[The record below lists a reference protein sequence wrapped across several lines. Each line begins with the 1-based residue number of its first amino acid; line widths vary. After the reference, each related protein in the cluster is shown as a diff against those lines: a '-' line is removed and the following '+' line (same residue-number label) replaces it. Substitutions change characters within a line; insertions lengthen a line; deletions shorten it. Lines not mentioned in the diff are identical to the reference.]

1 MDVES
6 LGSLVF
12 GIVPGLP
19 YLLTGRF
26 GRVWLLW
33 VAWLVLFC
41 TGMFLYGLPW
51 GWTLIGLAAA
61 VHAWMAFRHR
71 VLEVLHGFGERIVV
85 LLFLVL
91 VLLAA
96 YVWLP
101 RLLIPGLACIRSS
114 VAIPFYRIEA
124 GDALLVRR
132 APERLA
138 RGMIVGFRTHTY
150 QAVGQGALRRR
161 YQDAQTLGQIVGLPG
176 EVVDVRAN
184 AFAVNGQALEGQRYP
199 LPPWLQGRQLTV
211 PLADG
216 QYFVSCDYRVH
227 GRGVVLDNSV
237 IQEICVALRGQ
248 IDSRAFWLWSP
259 LSRRGRLRAD

>member
-1 MDVES
+1 
-6 LGSLVF
+6 
-12 GIVPGLP
+12 
-19 YLLTGRF
+19 
-26 GRVWLLW
+26 
-33 VAWLVLFC
+33 
-41 TGMFLYGLPW
+41 
-51 GWTLIGLAAA
+51 
-61 VHAWMAFRHR
+61 
-71 VLEVLHGFGERIVV
+71 
-85 LLFLVL
+85 
-91 VLLAA
+91 
-96 YVWLP
+96 
-101 RLLIPGLACIRSS
+101 
-114 VAIPFYRIEA
+114 
-124 GDALLVRR
+124 
-132 APERLA
+132 
-138 RGMIVGFRTHTY
+138 MIVGFRTHTY

>member
-12 GIVPGLP
+12 GLVPGLP

-26 GRVWLLW
+26 GRVWVLW

-61 VHAWMAFRHR
+61 VHGWMMFRHR

-101 RLLIPGLACIRSS
+101 RLLIPGLACVQSNM
-114 VAIPFYRIEA
+114 AIPFYRIET

-138 RGMIVGFRTHTY
+138 RGMIVSFRTHTY
-150 QAVGQGALRRR
+150 QAMGQGALRRR
-161 YQDAQTLGQIVGLPG
+161 YQDAQTL
-176 EVVDVRAN
+176 VRSWGFRERWSRSAPT
-184 AFAVNGQALEGQRYP
+184 P
-199 LPPWLQGRQLTV
+199 LP
-211 PLADG
+211 
-216 QYFVSCDYRVH
+216 
-227 GRGVVLDNSV
+227 
-237 IQEICVALRGQ
+237 
-248 IDSRAFWLWSP
+248 
-259 LSRRGRLRAD
+259 